1 CWACAS
7 CSTWSTSRLDWI
19 RIACSRRMCRRS
31 KITRLTD
38 LRHRPPKTAGRC
50 GPAVLRQGLL
60 PSADWNR
67 VVVTQ
72 RPPTASCR
80 WRCVGSMRRPAVAR
94 LVRAVPLT
102 PITFEIHTVA
112 SPLFRLGLRG
122 VLVALPLALVPH
134 SSVAQIGV
142 TTDIIIGAVTG
153 PDSQP
158 LTGATVQVTSRETQ
172 VTQQRTTDVRGR
184 FTIVFSDGG

>member
-1 CWACAS
+1 
-7 CSTWSTSRLDWI
+7 
-19 RIACSRRMCRRS
+19 M
-31 KITRLTD
+31 LTD
-38 LRHRPPKTAGRC
+38 RRQRPPETAGRC

-102 PITFEIHTVA
+102 RITFEIHTVA

-134 SSVAQIGV
+134 SSVAPP
-142 TTDIIIGAVTG
+142 GA
-153 PDSQP
+153 PSAS
-158 LTGATVQVTSRETQ
+158 LTGAV
-172 VTQQRTTDVRGR
+172 
-184 FTIVFSDGG
+184 